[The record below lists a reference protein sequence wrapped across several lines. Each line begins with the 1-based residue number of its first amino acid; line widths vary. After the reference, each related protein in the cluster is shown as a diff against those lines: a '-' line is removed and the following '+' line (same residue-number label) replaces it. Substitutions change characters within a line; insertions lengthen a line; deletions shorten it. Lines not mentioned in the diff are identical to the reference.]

1 MNIDKLNKKFRAST
15 RPSGKK
21 ISPLSLLLTMGSM
34 IMIDSKVKGYEDIE
48 ILEKLEKEGIDLG
61 ECDKEKG
68 K

>member
-1 MNIDKLNKKFRAST
+1 
-15 RPSGKK
+15 
-21 ISPLSLLLTMGSM
+21 MGSM